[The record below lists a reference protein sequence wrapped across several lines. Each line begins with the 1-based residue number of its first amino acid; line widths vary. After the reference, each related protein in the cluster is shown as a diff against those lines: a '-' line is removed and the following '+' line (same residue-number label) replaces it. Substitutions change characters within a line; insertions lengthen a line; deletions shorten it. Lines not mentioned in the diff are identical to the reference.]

1 MSGLRPV
8 LVALAFAAL
17 VPAVDVDE
25 AWRAYRR
32 GDLEVADQ
40 AFRAALAADP
50 GRLDAR
56 NGLGYVALRRGRL
69 EEADAAFA
77 EVLRRSA
84 GDRDALMGAAL
95 LAQRKGQTRQARALA
110 QRVLQD
116 HPQDEEALALVKATA
131 AAELPEVDRFED
143 PPPPAGV
150 RTVARV
156 EGRRMLLRGADGRER
171 PVFWKG
177 INLGAALPGR
187 FPSEF
192 PERAVYR
199 EWIRGMRDVGFDL
212 VRVYTIHP
220 PVFYEELKSW
230 NEAHPE
236 NPLWLAHGVWTE
248 PPEGGDFEG
257 DAFRKAYR
265 TEMRRVV
272 NLLHGRAELAPRAG
286 HAAGR
291 YTADVSPWWALTI
304 LGREWEP
311 DDVVRFEELR
321 PGVADYEGRY
331 VRGRGLGPMER
342 WLAETLE
349 EAVAYETERYGAQR
363 PIAFTNWPT
372 LDPLH
377 HPTETTKAEESA
389 WRRRLGLE
397 AEAAAIR
404 EYDND
409 AVGLDM
415 EKFEALPANRGGLFA
430 SYHAYPY
437 YPDFMVYDPGY
448 RRARDAAGRPAAYLG
463 YLRELVAHHRR
474 HPVLIAETGVPS
486 SREVAHTQPEGWT
499 HGGHHERGQGEIDA
513 GLVRNAYEAGTAG
526 ALLFAWIDEWF
537 KHNWLVIE
545 FHRPYDR
552 NRLWHDR
559 QDAEQNYGL
568 LAYRAGDPGPA
579 AELDG
584 RDDEW
589 QASDVVLRA
598 TPEASPM
605 ALRQD
610 GLDRARRLE
619 RLAVRTDETHVYL
632 LLKVETL
639 DADGNGLPDFDR
651 AAFAVVLDVIDP
663 GLGARA
669 FPAGIGLRSEAGLE
683 AAVVLAGER
692 SRLLL
697 ARSFDRFTNRSQRPY
712 RPQREDPGT
721 WVSPLSSPNRERI
734 TRAGERI
741 PATILDIGVLRRG
754 TTHRDAADR
763 DDNADWQFDAE
774 SGVMEVRVPWGL
786 LNVTDPSSR
795 AVLFE
800 GPDSPQGYRTT
811 AGLRVACASF
821 VPEPGKDELWA
832 AALGAGAV
840 RATDALP
847 RPGPD
852 GTVRGLPLFA
862 WPTWEEPRWHSYRKA
877 SYRIVRDALARV
889 PGEPAAAP

>member
-1 MSGLRPV
+1 LATV
-8 LVALAFAAL
+8 L
-17 VPAVDVDE
+17 AVLTQAGDVDE

-32 GDLEVADQ
+32 GDLGAAEQ
-40 AFRAALAADP
+40 AFRAALAAEP
-50 GRLDAR
+50 GRIDAR

-69 EEADAAFA
+69 EDAEAVFA
-77 EVLRRSA
+77 EALRRSPR
-84 GDRDALMGAAL
+84 DRDALVGAAL
-95 LAQRKGQTRQARALA
+95 VARRRGRQKEARELAR
-110 QRVLQD
+110 RVLQD
-116 HPQDEEALALVKATA
+116 HPLDEEALAIVKATA
-131 AAELPEVDRFED
+131 DADLPEVDRFLD
-143 PPPPAGV
+143 PPAAPAGV
-150 RTVARV
+150 QTVARV
-156 EGRRMLLRGADGRER
+156 EGRSILLRGRDGRER

-199 EWIRGMRDVGFDL
+199 EWIRGMKEAGFDM

-220 PVFYEELKSW
+220 PVFYEELRTW

-236 NPLWLAHGVWTE
+236 SPLWLAHGVWTE

-257 DAFRKAYR
+257 DAFMKGYR
-265 TEMRRVV
+265 AEMQRVV
-272 NLLHGRAELAPRAG
+272 NLLHGRAELAPRPG
-286 HAAGR
+286 HSAGR
-291 YTADVSPWWALTI
+291 YTADVSRWWVLTI

-321 PGVADYEGRY
+321 PGVSDFEGRY

-349 EAVAYETERYGAQR
+349 DAVAYETERYGVQR

-397 AEAAAIR
+397 TEAAAIR

-415 EKFEALPANRGGLFA
+415 EKLSALPANRGGLFA

-448 RRARDAAGRPAAYLG
+448 LKARDAAGRPAAYLG

-486 SREVAHTQPEGWT
+486 SREIAHTQPEGWT
-499 HGGHHERGQGEIDA
+499 HGGHNEHAQGEIDA
-513 GLVRNAYEAGTAG
+513 ALVRNAHEAGTAG

-545 FHRPYDR
+545 FHRPFDR

-568 LAYRAGDPGPA
+568 LAYRAGSPGPA

-589 QASDVVLRA
+589 RDADIVLRA
-598 TPEASPM
+598 DPARPASP
-605 ALRQD
+605 AAGD
-610 GLDRARRLE
+610 GFDRSRRLE
-619 RLAVRTDETHVYL
+619 RVALKSDETHLYI
-632 LLKVETL
+632 LLKAETL
-639 DADGNGLPDFDR
+639 DSDGNGQADFDR
-651 AAFAVVLDVIDP
+651 TAFAIVLDVIDP
-663 GLGARA
+663 DLGARA
-669 FPAGIGLRSEAGLE
+669 FPAGIGLRSAAGLE
-683 AAVVLAGER
+683 AAVLLAGDR
-692 SRLLL
+692 SRVVID
-697 ARSFDRFTNRSQRPY
+697 RGFDRFTNRYQRPY
-712 RPQREDPGT
+712 RPRREDPGT

-754 TTHRDAADR
+754 TTRRDAADR
-763 DDNADWQFDAE
+763 DDNADWQYDAR
-774 SGVMEVRVPWGL
+774 SGVMEVRIPWGL

-800 GPDSPQGYRTT
+800 GPDSPEGYRVTP
-811 AGLRVACASF
+811 GVRVACASF
-821 VPEPGKDELWA
+821 IPEPGTGELEA
-832 AALGAGAV
+832 AAVGAGAS
-840 RATDALP
+840 RAADALP
-847 RPGPD
+847 RPGP
-852 GTVRGLPLFA
+852 GGEVRDLPLFA

-877 SYRIVRDALARV
+877 SFGIVRDSLARI
-889 PGEPAAAP
+889 PGEPASLP